1 MSGKTTRA
9 STQRRANDA
18 ELPLLL
24 RLLSAAR
31 SVESGISEALS
42 AAGVTPE
49 QWRVLS
55 VLEAGGGRT
64 MSDLAQTAVV
74 PAATATRIVDQ
85 LVSNGLVYRRA
96 DPADRRRVVVHL
108 SARGRRTV
116 APILDAEATLERA
129 VVEELGPR
137 GYLGVATSLDLI
149 AHIRPDDHAGTPDA
163 AVAPPG
169 SLNRP

>member
-9 STQRRANDA
+9 STQRRANEA

-31 SVESGISEALS
+31 SVESGISEALA

-108 SARGRRTV
+108 SARGRRTI
-116 APILDAEATLERA
+116 APILDAEAALERA
-129 VVEELGPR
+129 VVEGLGPR
-137 GYLGVATSLDLI
+137 GYLGVAASLDLI
-149 AHIRPDDHAGTPDA
+149 AHTRPADSDATPSR
-163 AVAPPG
+163 
-169 SLNRP
+169 SLSRP

>member
-9 STQRRANDA
+9 STGRRANDA

-31 SVESGISEALS
+31 SVESGISEALAS
-42 AAGVTPE
+42 AGVTPE
-49 QWRVLS
+49 QWRVLG

-64 MSDLAQTAVV
+64 MSDLALTAVV

-96 DPADRRRVVVHL
+96 DPVDRRRVVVHL
-108 SARGRRTV
+108 SARGRRTI

-129 VVEELGPR
+129 VVEALGPR
-137 GYLGVATSLDLI
+137 GYLGVVSSLDLI
-149 AHIRPDDHAGTPDA
+149 AHTRLADEAVTRPRP
-163 AVAPPG
+163 V
-169 SLNRP
+169 NRP